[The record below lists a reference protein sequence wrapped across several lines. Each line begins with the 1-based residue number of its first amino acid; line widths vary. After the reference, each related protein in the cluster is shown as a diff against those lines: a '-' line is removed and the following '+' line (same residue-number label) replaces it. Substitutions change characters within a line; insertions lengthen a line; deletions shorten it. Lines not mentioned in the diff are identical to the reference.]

1 MTLQKHYYT
10 YSFVGLS
17 TGEYVG
23 WNSEVATSEDEAIDL
38 AIARY
43 LDTADE
49 STDYRIDVNSFQR
62 QTDEEMSALMNFSS

>member
-1 MTLQKHYYT
+1 MTNPKYYYT
-10 YSFVGLS
+10 YSFVSLE

-23 WNSEVATSEDEAIDL
+23 WNSEVASTEDEAIDQ

-43 LDTADE
+43 LDNADE

-62 QTDEEMSALMNFSS
+62 QTDEEMYALMNFTS